1 MTPPY
6 QQLVATVKCSRK
18 VLYSKHK
25 RNAPPGATNT
35 RRGNDRIWTR
45 TIMTE
50 YTAVR
55 TDNRFSQIP
64 HWVTEAPIS
73 DGAYRLY
80 GVLMKY
86 AHYQT
91 RDAYP
96 SRATL
101 ARDVRKSDRSV
112 DGYIKELCAI
122 GALKVFRRKRKGTKE
137 NYTNLYHVITA
148 NPHADDELSADAP
161 EADWEIVQEVAKS
174 ASPGGEVSFA
184 ENDTHSTTPSSY
196 STSEETSDNA
206 FHAHTPCEA
215 PKKHPLPVNS
225 YIETKQLLTQVGQ
238 AIQETGSFH
247 SDEAQEAWDTFTDT
261 LIAYTEN
268 LTYHHTLADL
278 LLNGKWTVTAC
289 VADDYE
295 AGKEITTMLNTA
307 RKQDG

>member
-1 MTPPY
+1 
-6 QQLVATVKCSRK
+6 
-18 VLYSKHK
+18 
-25 RNAPPGATNT
+25 
-35 RRGNDRIWTR
+35 
-45 TIMTE
+45 MTE

-80 GVLMKY
+80 GVLLKY

-101 ARDVRKSDRSV
+101 ARDIRKSDRSV

-161 EADWEIVQEVAKS
+161 EADWEIVQEVAKP
-174 ASPGGEVSFA
+174 ASPGGEASFA
-184 ENDTHSTTPSSY
+184 ENDTQLNTPSSY
-196 STSEETSDNA
+196 VTSEEASDHE
-206 FHAHTPCEA
+206 FHAHTSCEA
-215 PKKHPLPVNS
+215 TKKQHPLPANH
-225 YIETKQLLTQVGQ
+225 YIETKQLLTHVGQ
-238 AIQETGSFH
+238 AIQATGSFH

-261 LIAYTEN
+261 LVACTEH
-268 LTYHHTLADL
+268 LTYHHALADL
-278 LLNGKWTVTAC
+278 LLNGKWTVTAD
-289 VADDYE
+289 VADDYH
-295 AGKEITTMLNTA
+295 AGKEMTTMLNTA
-307 RKQDG
+307 RKQDS

>member
-1 MTPPY
+1 M
-6 QQLVATVKCSRK
+6 
-18 VLYSKHK
+18 H
-25 RNAPPGATNT
+25 NT
-35 RRGNDRIWTR
+35 ARRTQTGID
-45 TIMTE
+45 MTE
-50 YTAVR
+50 YAAVR

-148 NPHADDELSADAP
+148 NPRADDELSADAP
-161 EADWEIVQEVAKS
+161 EADWEIVQEVAKPVS
-174 ASPGGEVSFA
+174 LGGEVSFA
-184 ENDTHSTTPSSY
+184 ENDTQLNTPSSY
-196 STSEETSDNA
+196 VTSEEASDNK

-215 PKKHPLPVNS
+215 PKNHPLPVHH
-225 YIETKQLLTQVGQ
+225 YIETKQLLIDVGR
-238 AIQETGSFH
+238 AITKIGSFNTYGT
-247 SDEAQEAWDTFTDT
+247 QGAWDRFTDAI
-261 LIAYTEN
+261 IAYTEH
-268 LTYHHTLADL
+268 LPYHHTLADI
-278 LLNGKWTVTAC
+278 LLNGKWTVTAN
-289 VADDYE
+289 VADDYQ

-307 RKQDG
+307 RKLDG

>member
-1 MTPPY
+1 M
-6 QQLVATVKCSRK
+6 
-18 VLYSKHK
+18 H
-25 RNAPPGATNT
+25 NT
-35 RRGNDRIWTR
+35 TR
-45 TIMTE
+45 QTQTGTDMTE
-50 YTAVR
+50 NTAVR

-80 GVLMKY
+80 GVLRKY

-148 NPHADDELSADAP
+148 NPRADDELSADAP
-161 EADWEIVQEVAKS
+161 EADWEIVQEVAKP
-174 ASPGGEVSFA
+174 ASLGGEVSFA
-184 ENDTHSTTPSSY
+184 ENDTQLNTPSSY
-196 STSEETSDNA
+196 FTSEVSSDCE
-206 FHAHTPCEA
+206 FHAHAPREA
-215 PKKHPLPVNS
+215 LKKDPLPVNH
-225 YIETKQLLTQVGQ
+225 YIETKRLLIRVGQ
-238 AIQETGSFH
+238 AIQETGSFN
-247 SDEAQEAWDTFTDT
+247 SYEAQTAWDVFAGT
-261 LIAYTEN
+261 LVAYTEH
-268 LTYHHTLADL
+268 LDYHYTLADL
-278 LLNGKWTVTAC
+278 LLNGKWTVTAD
-289 VADDYE
+289 VADGYR

-307 RKQDG
+307 RTQDG

>member
-1 MTPPY
+1 
-6 QQLVATVKCSRK
+6 
-18 VLYSKHK
+18 
-25 RNAPPGATNT
+25 
-35 RRGNDRIWTR
+35 
-45 TIMTE
+45 MTE

-96 SRATL
+96 SRTTL

-148 NPHADDELSADAP
+148 NPHADNELSADAP
-161 EADWEIVQEVAKS
+161 EADWEIVQEVAKP

-196 STSEETSDNA
+196 FTSEGASDKQ

-215 PKKHPLPVNS
+215 EKDHALPVHH
-225 YIETKQLLTQVGQ
+225 YIETKQLLIDVGR
-238 AIQETGSFH
+238 AITKTGSFNT
-247 SDEAQEAWDTFTDT
+247 DGTQESWDTFTDT
-261 LIAYTEN
+261 LLTYTEH
-268 LTYHHTLADL
+268 LDYHHTLADL
-278 LLNGKWTVTAC
+278 LLNGKWTVAAY
-289 VADDYE
+289 VADDYQ
-295 AGKEITTMLNTA
+295 AGREITTMLNTA
-307 RKQDG
+307 RKLDS